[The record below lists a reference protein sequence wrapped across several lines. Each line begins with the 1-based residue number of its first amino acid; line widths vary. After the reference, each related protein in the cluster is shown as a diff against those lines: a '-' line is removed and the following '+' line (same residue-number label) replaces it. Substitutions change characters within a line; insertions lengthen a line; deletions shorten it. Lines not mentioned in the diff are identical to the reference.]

1 MASRFCTPQLVHAAG
16 SADNIIVS
24 LSRETSP
31 SLSLSQVLAKFGDHR
46 VLVVGDVMLDEYL
59 NGQSSRISSE
69 APVPV
74 LQFTNRRTVLGG
86 AANTAANV
94 AALGGQVSVIGLV
107 GRDAAGEELLQH
119 CERGAI
125 RFLPVYDER
134 PTTRKTRVTGHQQQ
148 FLRIDYEDSRAI
160 GSEVEA
166 EVLALAAA
174 ELRDASVL
182 VISDYAKGFLTLAL
196 SQRLIAV
203 AHELGRV
210 VVVDPRPQHAAFY
223 YDCDYMTPNWKESQ
237 GLLGQQEAAAT
248 DASIERTGTRIAEEF
263 RCNVLVTLGPQG
275 IAFFGRDGKERVI
288 VPTAAREVFDVS
300 GAGDTVVAAFGLAI
314 ATGCSHADAVS
325 IANRAAGIVV
335 GKRGTATVT
344 PDELLAF
351 GDYEGRIVGRDEL
364 RGLALLLKG
373 QGKRCVT
380 VNGSFDVLHAGHLH
394 MLRESK
400 RQGDVLFVGLNSDS
414 SVRSYKGNGRPIVPQ
429 EQRAELLLA
438 LRMVDYVHIFDEAV
452 PMPFIEAVRPDVH
465 VNGSEYGEDCIEA
478 PLVKSLGARLHI
490 VGRLPNLSTTEI
502 LQKLGQ

>member
-1 MASRFCTPQLVHAAG
+1 VG
-16 SADNIIVS
+16 

-46 VLVVGDVMLDEYL
+46 ILVVGDVMLDEYL

-74 LQFTNRRTVLGG
+74 LQFTNRQAVLGG

-94 AALGGQVSVIGLV
+94 SALGGRVSVIGLI
-107 GRDAAGEELLQH
+107 GRDAAGDELLQH
-119 CERGAI
+119 CERAAI
-125 RFLPVYDER
+125 RLRPVYDGR

-148 FLRIDYEDSRAI
+148 FLRIDYEEVKAI
-160 GSEVEA
+160 GPQVEA
-166 EVLALAAA
+166 DVLALAAA

-182 VISDYAKGFLTLAL
+182 VISDYAKGFLTRDL
-196 SQRLIAV
+196 SQRLIAL
-203 AHELGRV
+203 AHELGRP

-237 GLLGQQEAAAT
+237 GLVGQPETAAT
-248 DASIERTGTRIAEEF
+248 DDTIERTGTRIAEEF

-275 IAFFGRDGKERVI
+275 IAFFGRDGEERVM

-300 GAGDTVVAAFGLAI
+300 GAGDTVVAALAL
-314 ATGCSHADAVS
+314 AVAAGCGHADAVS

-344 PDELLAF
+344 PDELIAF
-351 GDYEGRIVGRDEL
+351 GDYEGRIVGREEL

-380 VNGSFDVLHAGHLH
+380 VNGSFDVLHSGHLY

-400 RQGDVLFVGLNSDS
+400 RQGDVLFVGLNSDA

-429 EQRAELLLA
+429 EQRAEMLLA
-438 LRMVDYVHIFDEAV
+438 LRMVDYVHIFDETV
-452 PMPFIEAVRPDVH
+452 PMPFIDAVRPDVH
-465 VNGSEYGEDCIEA
+465 VNGSEYGEECIEA
-478 PLVKSLGARLHI
+478 PLVRSLGARLHI
-490 VGRLPNLSTTEI
+490 VGRLPNLSTSEI
-502 LQKLGQ
+502 LHKLGH